1 MRICRVTLLLVL
13 SFQLISCA
21 TILHGST
28 DQVEIVS
35 MVPDTEIYIN
45 DIYRGIAGPEQ
56 PLEVVIPKR
65 GRVTFVGKKL
75 SCQSRQTVVRRSVD
89 PATFLGILIDGGL
102 FSILL
107 VDIVGT
113 NAFVQADQNSY
124 LLELDCNT

>member
-1 MRICRVTLLLVL
+1 MRLCRIVLFFVL

-28 DQVEIVS
+28 DQVEILSTVT
-35 MVPDTEIYIN
+35 DTQIYIN
-45 DIYRGIAGPEQ
+45 DVYRGIAGPEQ
-56 PLEVVIPKR
+56 PLEVTIPKR
-65 GRVTFVGKKL
+65 GRVTFVGKKANCL
-75 SCQSRQTVVRRSVD
+75 EGEKVVRRSVD

-113 NAFVQADQNSY
+113 NAFVHADQSSY
-124 LLELDCNT
+124 LLELECST

>member
-1 MRICRVTLLLVL
+1 MRICRTLLLLFL

-28 DQVEIVS
+28 DQVEILS
-35 MVPDTEIYIN
+35 TAPDTEIYIN
-45 DIYRGIAGPEQ
+45 DVYRGIAGPEQ
-56 PLEVVIPKR
+56 PLEVTIPKR
-65 GRVTFVGKKL
+65 GRVTFIGKKANC
-75 SCQSRQTVVRRSVD
+75 SEGETVVRRSVD

-113 NAFVQADQNSY
+113 NAFVHADQSSY
-124 LLELDCNT
+124 LIELECKT